1 MISKPK
7 FSLIKSDAPMVT
19 VTVGNKTYPP
29 ITVEKDKE
37 LIEKATKYKKSLS
50 RKNPIPQSYLYCLWV
65 SMYQESGY
73 NYYLDPIHLRVFDS
87 KWKRTVSSFI
97 SSWRRNKK
105 GKNVKTK
112 NTS

>member
-1 MISKPK
+1 MIGKPQ
-7 FSLIKSDAPMVT
+7 FSLIDNDTPMVS

-65 SMYQESGY
+65 SIYQESGY
-73 NYYLDPIHLRVFDS
+73 DFYLDPIDLRIFDS
-87 KWKRTVSSFI
+87 KWKRAINSFI
-97 SSWRRNKK
+97 SSWRGTKKK
-105 GKNVKTK
+105 GKHA
-112 NTS
+112 

>member
-1 MISKPK
+1 MIGKPQ
-7 FSLIKSDAPMVT
+7 FSLIDNDTPMVS

-65 SMYQESGY
+65 SIYQESGY
-73 NYYLDPIHLRVFDS
+73 DFYLDPIHLRIFDS
-87 KWKRTVSSFI
+87 KWKRAINSFI
-97 SSWRRNKK
+97 SSWRGTKKK
-105 GKNVKTK
+105 GKHA
-112 NTS
+112 